1 MIKEVFM
8 AKRDY
13 TKPLATVVCLKMESA
28 LLVFSASTSDPKKG
42 GDPTGGN
49 GSTPNPFESMTGA
62 KDQSWFADEL
72 EDEMF

>member
-49 GSTPNPFESMTGA
+49 GTTPNPFE
-62 KDQSWFADEL
+62 
-72 EDEMF
+72 

>member
-28 LLVFSASTSDPKKG
+28 LLTFSASTSDPKKG

-49 GSTPNPFESMTGA
+49 GPKPNPFSSLTGA
-62 KDQSWFADEL
+62 KDQSWFAEEV